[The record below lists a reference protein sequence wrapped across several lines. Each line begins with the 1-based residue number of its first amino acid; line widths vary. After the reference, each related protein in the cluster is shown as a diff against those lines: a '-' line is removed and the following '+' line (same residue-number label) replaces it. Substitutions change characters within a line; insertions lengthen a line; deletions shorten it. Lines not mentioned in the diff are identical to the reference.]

1 MSQRK
6 PKSRRRVAREP
17 AKKAHK
23 SGLMAHRYLFFGG
36 MALVL
41 VAIVVTAVLVVSN
54 RNKEKKAVMI
64 YHSIA
69 GGFTE
74 EGFPYLGSPDAPVT
88 VMEFTDFNC
97 SHCRS
102 YNLEHEA
109 DILEEFVATGKV
121 RYVVHYYSSSSPRSI
136 QAAEAAMC
144 AADQNLYF
152 QFQHAL
158 FEKPAASRDDF
169 LTRAREVG
177 LDEDKFAA
185 CWDSERHR
193 GTLLKHMQAAA
204 EAGIS
209 ATPTFKINDRLVVGN
224 RPDVIRQV
232 IEEELALAGR

>member
-1 MSQRK
+1 MAQHKSK
-6 PKSRRRVAREP
+6 PRRRVPRGP
-17 AKKAHK
+17 AKAPR
-23 SGLMAHRYLFFGG
+23 SGLMAHRYILFGG
-36 MALVL
+36 AALVL
-41 VAIVVTAVLVVSN
+41 VAIVVATVLMISG
-54 RNKEKKAVMI
+54 RDKEEKAEAM
-64 YHSIA
+64 YHDIA

-88 VMEFTDFNC
+88 MVEFTDFNC

-109 DILEEFVATGKV
+109 SILEEFVATGKV
-121 RYVVHYYSSSSPRSI
+121 RYVVHYYSSSNPRSM

-158 FEKPAASRDDF
+158 FENPAASRDDF
-169 LTRAREVG
+169 LARAREVG

-193 GTLLKHMQAAA
+193 GTLLKHMQAAV
-204 EAGIS
+204 EAGVS

-224 RPDVIRQV
+224 RPDMIRQV
-232 IEEELALAGR
+232 IEEELALAGH